1 MQKQSNKYCNKND
14 FVVCVNL
21 TIQIWLFVVYN
32 IQSIQYTRNNQ
43 SDTCIVLTILCVQ
56 YTRNNRSCI
65 GKVILWILMYWY
77 MYSTLGS
84 C

>member
-1 MQKQSNKYCNKND
+1 MSIGTLPMNTCWYLFYMQKQSNKYCNKND

-43 SDTCIVLTILCVQ
+43 SYTCIVLTILCGIVAAVLV
-56 YTRNNRSCI
+56 
-65 GKVILWILMYWY
+65 KWY
-77 MYSTLGS
+77 FGF
-84 C
+84 